1 MNKYNTFEKILI
13 YSGILVFMTF
23 ILLPFVEMFY
33 ASLRPLDHLF
43 RSPYQ
48 FYSDDLSFWAYRE
61 MWNTV
66 PMLGRYIFNS
76 FFLATSVALITL
88 IFVIPAA
95 YSYARFKFPA
105 KNTSLYVLLAI
116 NMFSGAVLLIPL
128 YKVLR
133 TFGLLNS
140 YQAMIVPGVAFL
152 IPTSI
157 WLLKSYFEKIPI
169 DLEEAAFVDG
179 ASRVQILRH
188 IIAPLSTPGL
198 VVVGIYAFIGAYA
211 QQFLFAITFNQ
222 KKEYMPIPSGLYEF
236 IGYQSVKWNEM
247 MAASLV
253 GIAPVLLVFIFLQ
266 KYIVEGLTAG
276 AVSYTHL
283 TLPTTPY
290 V

>member
-1 MNKYNTFEKILI
+1 MNKYNPFEKILI
-13 YSGILVFMTF
+13 YFGIFVFMTF
-23 ILLPFVEMFY
+23 ILLPFIEMFY

-76 FFLATSVALITL
+76 FFLASCVAILTL
-88 IFVIPAA
+88 IFVIRAA
-95 YSYARFKFPA
+95 YAYARFKFPA
-105 KNTSLYVLLAI
+105 KNTSLYILLAI
-116 NMFSGAVLLIPL
+116 NMFSGAVILIPL
-128 YKVLR
+128 YKLLR
-133 TFGLLNS
+133 TLGLLNS
-140 YQAMIVPGVAFL
+140 YQSMIIPGVAFL
-152 IPTSI
+152 IPTAI

-222 KKEYMPIPSGLYEF
+222 KKEYMPIPTGLYEF

-247 MAASLV
+247 MAAALV
-253 GIAPVLLVFIFLQ
+253 GMLPVLLLFVFLQ

-276 AVSYTHL
+276 AVKN
-283 TLPTTPY
+283 
-290 V
+290 

>member
-1 MNKYNTFEKILI
+1 MNKYNIFQKIFLYFSI
-13 YSGILVFMTF
+13 VIFLTF

-33 ASLRPLDHLF
+33 ASLRPLNHLF

-66 PMLGRYIFNS
+66 PRLGRYIFNS
-76 FFLATSVALITL
+76 FFLATCSALLTL
-88 IFVIPAA
+88 LFVIPAA
-95 YSYARFKFPA
+95 YAYARFDFPA
-105 KNTSLYVLLAI
+105 KNISLYLLLAV
-116 NMFSGAVLLIPL
+116 NMFAGAVLLIPL
-128 YKVLR
+128 YKLLR
-133 TFGLLNS
+133 ALSLLNT
-140 YQAMIVPGVAFL
+140 YLAMIIPAIAFL

-157 WLLKSYFEKIPI
+157 WLLKSYFQKIPI
-169 DLEEAAFVDG
+169 ELEEAAFCDG
-179 ASRVQILRH
+179 ASRIQILRH

-222 KKEYMPIPSGLYEF
+222 KKEYMPIPAGLYEF
-236 IGYQSVKWNEM
+236 IGYQTVKWNEM

-253 GIAPVLLVFIFLQ
+253 GIAPVLLLFIFLQ

-276 AVSYTHL
+276 AVKH
-283 TLPTTPY
+283 
-290 V
+290 

>member
-266 KYIVEGLTAG
+266 KYIVEGLTA
-276 AVSYTHL
+276 
-283 TLPTTPY
+283 
-290 V
+290 

>member
-23 ILLPFVEMFY
+23 ILLHFVEMFY

-76 FFLATSVALITL
+76 FFLATSVAVITL

-276 AVSYTHL
+276 AVKN
-283 TLPTTPY
+283 
-290 V
+290 

>member
-1 MNKYNTFEKILI
+1 MDKYTFLDKFFI
-13 YSGILVFMTF
+13 YSAIFIFMTF

-48 FYSDDLSFWAYRE
+48 FYSDDLSFWAYSE

-76 FFLATSVALITL
+76 FFLASSVAILTL
-88 IFVIPAA
+88 LFVIPAA
-95 YSYARFKFPA
+95 YSYARFNFPF
-105 KNTSLYVLLAI
+105 KNSSLYILLAI

-133 TFGLLNS
+133 TFGLLNT

-152 IPTSI
+152 IPTAI
-157 WLLKSYFEKIPI
+157 WLLKSYFEKIPV

-211 QQFLFAITFNQ
+211 QQFLFAITFNE

-236 IGYQSVKWNEM
+236 IGYTTVKWNEM

-253 GIAPVLLVFIFLQ
+253 GIAPVLIVFLFLQ
-266 KYIVEGLTAG
+266 KYIVEGLTSG
-276 AVSYTHL
+276 AVKN
-283 TLPTTPY
+283 
-290 V
+290 

>member
-1 MNKYNTFEKILI
+1 MNKYNPFEKILI
-13 YSGILVFMTF
+13 YFGIFVFMTF
-23 ILLPFVEMFY
+23 ILLPFIEMFY

-48 FYSDDLSFWAYRE
+48 FYSDDLSFWAYQE

-76 FFLATSVALITL
+76 FFLASCVAILTL

-95 YSYARFKFPA
+95 YAYARFKFPA
-105 KNTSLYVLLAI
+105 KNTSLYILLAI
-116 NMFSGAVLLIPL
+116 NMFSGAVILIPL
-128 YKVLR
+128 YKLLR
-133 TFGLLNS
+133 TLGLLNS
-140 YQAMIVPGVAFL
+140 YQSMIIPGVAFL
-152 IPTSI
+152 IPTAI

-222 KKEYMPIPSGLYEF
+222 KKEYMPIPTGLYEF
-236 IGYQSVKWNEM
+236 IGYQSVKCNEM
-247 MAASLV
+247 MAAALV
-253 GIAPVLLVFIFLQ
+253 GMLPVLLLFVFLQ
-266 KYIVEGLTAG
+266 KYIVEGLPAG
-276 AVSYTHL
+276 AVKN
-283 TLPTTPY
+283 
-290 V
+290 

>member
-1 MNKYNTFEKILI
+1 MNKYNTLEKILI

-76 FFLATSVALITL
+76 FFLATSVAVITL

-276 AVSYTHL
+276 AVKN
-283 TLPTTPY
+283 
-290 V
+290 

>member
-1 MNKYNTFEKILI
+1 MDKFTFVQKLLM
-13 YSGILVFMTF
+13 YSAIFVFMTF

-76 FFLATSVALITL
+76 FFLASSVAILTL
-88 IFVIPAA
+88 LFVIPAA
-95 YSYARFKFPA
+95 YSYARFNFPF
-105 KNTSLYVLLAI
+105 KNSSLYILLAI

-157 WLLKSYFEKIPI
+157 WLLKSYFEKIPV

-253 GIAPVLLVFIFLQ
+253 GIAPVLILFIFLQ

-276 AVSYTHL
+276 AVKN
-283 TLPTTPY
+283 
-290 V
+290 

>member
-1 MNKYNTFEKILI
+1 MDKYNLFEKVLLYLGILI
-13 YSGILVFMTF
+13 FMTF

-48 FYSDDLSFWAYRE
+48 FFSDDLSFWAYGE

-76 FFLATSVALITL
+76 FFLATSVTVITIL
-88 IFVIPAA
+88 FVIPAA
-95 YSYARFKFPA
+95 YSYARFNFPG
-105 KNTSLYVLLAI
+105 KNSSLYLLLAI

-128 YKVLR
+128 YKLLR
-133 TFGLLNS
+133 TLGLLNS

-188 IIAPLSTPGL
+188 IITPLSTPGL
-198 VVVGIYAFIGAYA
+198 VVVSLYIFIGAYA
-211 QQFLFAITFNQ
+211 KQFLFAITFNS
-222 KKEYMPIPSGLYEF
+222 KKEFMPIPAGLYEF
-236 IGYQSVKWNEM
+236 VGYQTIKWNEM

-253 GIAPVLLVFIFLQ
+253 GIAPVLIIFIFLQ
-266 KYIVEGLTAG
+266 KYLVEGLTAG
-276 AVSYTHL
+276 AVKN
-283 TLPTTPY
+283 
-290 V
+290 

>member
-1 MNKYNTFEKILI
+1 MDKFTLVQKIFLYTAILI
-13 YSGILVFMTF
+13 FMTF

-48 FYSDDLSFWAYRE
+48 FFSDDLSFWAYRE

-66 PMLGRYIFNS
+66 PMLPRYIFNS
-76 FFLATSVALITL
+76 FFLATTTSVITL
-88 IFVIPAA
+88 LFVIPAA
-95 YSYARFKFPA
+95 YSYARFNFPF
-105 KNTSLYVLLAI
+105 KNTSLYILLAI

-133 TFGLLNS
+133 TFGLLNT

-152 IPTSI
+152 IPTAI
-157 WLLKSYFEKIPI
+157 WLLKSYFEKIPV

-222 KKEYMPIPSGLYEF
+222 KKEFMPIPSGLYEF

-253 GIAPVLLVFIFLQ
+253 GIAPVLILFIFLQ

-276 AVSYTHL
+276 AVKN
-283 TLPTTPY
+283 
-290 V
+290 

>member
-1 MNKYNTFEKILI
+1 MDKYNFFEKILL
-13 YSGILVFMTF
+13 YSGIFIFMTF

-48 FYSDDLSFWAYRE
+48 FFSDDLSFWAYGE

-76 FFLATSVALITL
+76 FYLASCVTIITIL
-88 IFVIPAA
+88 FVIPAA
-95 YSYARFKFPA
+95 YSYARFNFPG
-105 KNTSLYVLLAI
+105 KNSSLYLLLAI

-128 YKVLR
+128 YKLLR
-133 TFGLLNS
+133 TLGLLNS

-179 ASRVQILRH
+179 ASRLQILRH
-188 IIAPLSTPGL
+188 IITPLSTPGL
-198 VVVGIYAFIGAYA
+198 VVVSLYIFIGAYA
-211 QQFLFAITFNQ
+211 QQFLFAITFNS
-222 KKEYMPIPSGLYEF
+222 KKEYMPIPAGLYEF
-236 IGYQSVKWNEM
+236 IGYQTIKWNEM

-253 GIAPVLLVFIFLQ
+253 GIAPVLIIFIFLQ
-266 KYIVEGLTAG
+266 KYLVEGLTAG
-276 AVSYTHL
+276 AVKN
-283 TLPTTPY
+283 
-290 V
+290 

>member
-1 MNKYNTFEKILI
+1 MNKYNIFQKIFLYFSI
-13 YSGILVFMTF
+13 VIFLTF

-66 PMLGRYIFNS
+66 PRLGRYIFNS
-76 FFLATSVALITL
+76 FFLATCSAVLTL
-88 IFVIPAA
+88 LFVIPAA
-95 YSYARFKFPA
+95 YAYARFDFPA
-105 KNTSLYVLLAI
+105 KNISLYLLLAV
-116 NMFSGAVLLIPL
+116 NMFAGAVLLIPL
-128 YKVLR
+128 YKLLR
-133 TFGLLNS
+133 ALSLLNT
-140 YQAMIVPGVAFL
+140 YLAMIIPAIAFL

-157 WLLKSYFEKIPI
+157 WLLKSYFQKIPI
-169 DLEEAAFVDG
+169 ELEEAAFCDG
-179 ASRVQILRH
+179 ASRIQILRH

-222 KKEYMPIPSGLYEF
+222 KKEYMPIPAGLYEF
-236 IGYQSVKWNEM
+236 IGYQTVKWNEM

-253 GIAPVLLVFIFLQ
+253 GIAPVLILFIFLQ
-266 KYIVEGLTAG
+266 RYIVEGLTAG
-276 AVSYTHL
+276 AVKH
-283 TLPTTPY
+283 
-290 V
+290 

>member
-1 MNKYNTFEKILI
+1 MDKYNLFEKVLL
-13 YSGILVFMTF
+13 YSGILLFMTF

-48 FYSDDLSFWAYRE
+48 FFSDDLSFWAYGE

-76 FFLATSVALITL
+76 FYLASCVTIITIL
-88 IFVIPAA
+88 FVIPAA
-95 YSYARFKFPA
+95 YSYARFNFPG
-105 KNTSLYVLLAI
+105 KNSSLYLLLAI

-128 YKVLR
+128 YKLLR
-133 TFGLLNS
+133 TLGLLNS

-179 ASRVQILRH
+179 ASRLQILRH
-188 IIAPLSTPGL
+188 IITPLSTPGL
-198 VVVGIYAFIGAYA
+198 VVVSLYIFIGAYA
-211 QQFLFAITFNQ
+211 QQFLFAITFNS
-222 KKEYMPIPSGLYEF
+222 KKEYMPIPAGLYEF
-236 IGYQSVKWNEM
+236 IGYQTIKWNEM

-253 GIAPVLLVFIFLQ
+253 GIAPVLIIFIFLQ
-266 KYIVEGLTAG
+266 KYLVEGLTAG
-276 AVSYTHL
+276 AVKN
-283 TLPTTPY
+283 
-290 V
+290 

>member
-1 MNKYNTFEKILI
+1 MDKYNLFEKVLL
-13 YSGILVFMTF
+13 YSGILLFMTF

-48 FYSDDLSFWAYRE
+48 FFSDDLSFWAYGE

-76 FFLATSVALITL
+76 FYLASCVTIITIL
-88 IFVIPAA
+88 FVIPAA
-95 YSYARFKFPA
+95 YSYARFNFPG
-105 KNTSLYVLLAI
+105 KNSSLYLLLAI

-128 YKVLR
+128 YKLLR
-133 TFGLLNS
+133 TLGLLNS

-179 ASRVQILRH
+179 ASRLQILRH
-188 IIAPLSTPGL
+188 IITPLSTPGL
-198 VVVGIYAFIGAYA
+198 VVVRLYIFIGAYA
-211 QQFLFAITFNQ
+211 QQFLFAITFNS
-222 KKEYMPIPSGLYEF
+222 KKEYMPIPAGLYEF
-236 IGYQSVKWNEM
+236 IGYQTIKWNEM

-253 GIAPVLLVFIFLQ
+253 GIAPVLIIFIFLQ
-266 KYIVEGLTAG
+266 KYLVEGLTAG
-276 AVSYTHL
+276 AVKN
-283 TLPTTPY
+283 
-290 V
+290 

>member
-1 MNKYNTFEKILI
+1 MNKYNPFEKILI
-13 YSGILVFMTF
+13 YFGIFVFMTF
-23 ILLPFVEMFY
+23 ILLPFIEMFY

-48 FYSDDLSFWAYRE
+48 FYSDDLSFWAYQE

-76 FFLATSVALITL
+76 FFLASCVAILTL

-95 YSYARFKFPA
+95 YAYARFKFPA
-105 KNTSLYVLLAI
+105 KNTSLYILLAI
-116 NMFSGAVLLIPL
+116 NMFSGAVILIPL

-133 TFGLLNS
+133 TFGLLNT

-152 IPTSI
+152 IPTAI

-222 KKEYMPIPSGLYEF
+222 KKEYMPIPTGLYEF

-247 MAASLV
+247 MAAALV
-253 GIAPVLLVFIFLQ
+253 GMLPVLLLFVFLQ

-276 AVSYTHL
+276 AVKN
-283 TLPTTPY
+283 
-290 V
+290 

>member
-1 MNKYNTFEKILI
+1 MNKYNTFEKISI
-13 YSGILVFMTF
+13 YSGILIFMTF

-76 FFLATSVALITL
+76 FFLATSVAVITL

-247 MAASLV
+247 MAAALV
-253 GIAPVLLVFIFLQ
+253 GMLPVLLLFVFLQ

-276 AVSYTHL
+276 AVKN
-283 TLPTTPY
+283 
-290 V
+290 

>member
-1 MNKYNTFEKILI
+1 MDKFTFLQKLLM
-13 YSGILVFMTF
+13 YSAIFVFMTF

-76 FFLATSVALITL
+76 FFLASSVAILTL
-88 IFVIPAA
+88 LFVIPAA
-95 YSYARFKFPA
+95 YSYARFNFPF
-105 KNTSLYVLLAI
+105 KNSSLYILLAI
-116 NMFSGAVLLIPL
+116 NMFSGAVVLIPL

-157 WLLKSYFEKIPI
+157 WLLKSYFEKIPV

-253 GIAPVLLVFIFLQ
+253 GIAPVLILFIFLQ

-276 AVSYTHL
+276 AVKN
-283 TLPTTPY
+283 
-290 V
+290 

>member
-1 MNKYNTFEKILI
+1 MNKYNLFEKVSI
-13 YSGILVFMTF
+13 YFGIVIFLTF

-48 FYSDDLSFWAYRE
+48 FYSDDLSFWAYKE

-76 FFLATSVALITL
+76 FFLATCVALITL
-88 IFVIPAA
+88 LFVIPAA
-95 YSYARFKFPA
+95 YSYARFSFPG
-105 KNTSLYVLLAI
+105 KNSSLYLFLAV
-116 NMFSGAVLLIPL
+116 NMFAGAVLLIPL

-133 TFGLLNS
+133 TLGLLNT

-169 DLEEAAFVDG
+169 ELEEAAFVDG
-179 ASRVQILRH
+179 ASRIQILRH

-211 QQFLFAITFNQ
+211 QQFLFAISFNHI
-222 KKEYMPIPSGLYEF
+222 KEYMPIPAGLYEF
-236 IGYQSVKWNEM
+236 IGYQTIKWNEM

-253 GIAPVLLVFIFLQ
+253 GIAPVLIVFIFLQ

-276 AVSYTHL
+276 AVKN
-283 TLPTTPY
+283 
-290 V
+290 